1 MSGKKRYPVRIP
13 RFAPGIRS
21 QDPRG
26 GASRSWWSKRWLAA
40 LEAMGVGGRLARGR
54 SYAVSG
60 QIVSLRIA
68 GPRVE
73 ARVVGARSA
82 PYNVSID
89 FSLPGEAARDA
100 VLSALRAD
108 PMLVARL
115 FAGDLPMEV
124 EEILRKEGIRLFPG
138 GKVAPGVYDVTLSCS
153 CPDWAN
159 PCKHTCAVMLILG
172 EEIARRPMTLL
183 EFRGIGEGDLCDE
196 EG

>member
-1 MSGKKRYPVRIP
+1 MSGKRKFPVRIP

-40 LEAMGVGGRLARGR
+40 LEPMGIGGRLARGR

-60 QIVSLRIA
+60 QIVSLAIA

-73 ARVVGARSA
+73 AQVVGARSD
-82 PYNVSID
+82 PYNVTID
-89 FSLPGEAARDA
+89 FRLPGEAARRA
-100 VLSALRAD
+100 VMSDLKAD

-115 FAGDLPMEV
+115 LAGDLPMEV
-124 EEILRKEGIRLFPG
+124 EEILRKEGVCLFPG
-138 GKVAPGVYDVTLSCS
+138 GKIAPGVYDVTLSCS

-183 EFRGIGEGDLCDE
+183 EFRGFGEGELCGE
-196 EG
+196 E

>member
-1 MSGKKRYPVRIP
+1 MSGKKKYPVRIP

-26 GASRSWWSKRWLAA
+26 GASRSWWSRRWLES
-40 LEAMGVGGRLARGR
+40 LESMGVGGRLARGR
-54 SYAVSG
+54 AYAVSG

-73 ARVVGARSA
+73 AQVVGARSD
-82 PYNVSID
+82 PYNVTVD
-89 FSLPGEAARDA
+89 FSLPSDDARRA
-100 VLSALRAD
+100 VLSALRSD

-124 EEILRKEGIRLFPG
+124 EELFRRVGVRLFPG
-138 GKVAPGVYDVTLSCS
+138 GKLAPGVYDVTLSCS

-159 PCKHTCAVMLILG
+159 PCKPTCAVMLILG

-183 EFRGIGEGDLCDE
+183 EFRGIEEGDLCDE
-196 EG
+196 E

>member
-1 MSGKKRYPVRIP
+1 MSGKKKYPVRIP

-26 GASRSWWSKRWLAA
+26 GASRSWWSRRWLES
-40 LEAMGVGGRLARGR
+40 LESMGVGGRLARGR
-54 SYAVSG
+54 AYAVSG

-73 ARVVGARSA
+73 AQVVGARSD
-82 PYNVSID
+82 PYNVTVD
-89 FSLPGEAARDA
+89 FSLPSDDARRA
-100 VLSALRAD
+100 VLSALRSD

-115 FAGDLPMEV
+115 FAGDLPIEV
-124 EEILRKEGIRLFPG
+124 EELFRSEGIRLFPG
-138 GKVAPGVYDVTLSCS
+138 GKLAPGVYDVTLSCS

-183 EFRGIGEGDLCDE
+183 EFRGFTEEELCDE
-196 EG
+196 A

>member
-1 MSGKKRYPVRIP
+1 MSGKKKYPVRIP

-26 GASRSWWSKRWLAA
+26 GASRSWWSRRWLES
-40 LEAMGVGGRLARGR
+40 LESMGVGGRLARGR
-54 SYAVSG
+54 AYAVSG

-73 ARVVGARSA
+73 AQVVGARSD
-82 PYNVSID
+82 PYNVTVD
-89 FSLPGEAARDA
+89 FSLPSDDARRA
-100 VLSALRAD
+100 VLSALRSD

-124 EEILRKEGIRLFPG
+124 EELFRRVGVRLFPG
-138 GKVAPGVYDVTLSCS
+138 GKLAPGVYDVTLSCS

-183 EFRGIGEGDLCDE
+183 EVRGIEEGDLCDE
-196 EG
+196 E

>member
-1 MSGKKRYPVRIP
+1 MSGKKKYPVRIP

-26 GASRSWWSKRWLAA
+26 GASRSWWSRRWLES
-40 LEAMGVGGRLARGR
+40 LESMGVGGRLARGR
-54 SYAVSG
+54 AYAVSG

-73 ARVVGARSA
+73 AQVVGARSD
-82 PYNVSID
+82 PYNVTVD
-89 FSLPGEAARDA
+89 FSLPSDDARRA

-124 EEILRKEGIRLFPG
+124 EELFRRVGVRLFPG
-138 GKVAPGVYDVTLSCS
+138 GKLAPGVYDVTLSCS

-159 PCKHTCAVMLILG
+159 PCKHTCAGMLILG
-172 EEIARRPMTLL
+172 EEIARRPRTLL
-183 EFRGIGEGDLCDE
+183 EFRGIEEGELCDE
-196 EG
+196 E

>member
-1 MSGKKRYPVRIP
+1 MSGKKKYPVRIP

-26 GASRSWWSKRWLAA
+26 GASRSWWSRRWLES
-40 LEAMGVGGRLARGR
+40 LESMGVGGRLARGR
-54 SYAVSG
+54 AYAVSG
-60 QIVSLRIA
+60 QIVSLKIA

-73 ARVVGARSA
+73 AQVVGARSD
-82 PYNVSID
+82 PYNVTVD
-89 FSLPGEAARDA
+89 FSLPSDDARRA
-100 VLSALRAD
+100 VLSAMRSD

-124 EEILRKEGIRLFPG
+124 EELFRRVGVRLFPG
-138 GKVAPGVYDVTLSCS
+138 GKIAQGVYDVTLSCS

-183 EFRGIGEGDLCDE
+183 EFRGIEEGDLCDE
-196 EG
+196 E

>member
-1 MSGKKRYPVRIP
+1 MSGKKKYPVRIP

-40 LEAMGVGGRLARGR
+40 LETMGVGGRLARGR

-60 QIVSLRIA
+60 QVVSLRIA

-73 ARVVGARSA
+73 AQVVGARSD
-82 PYNVSID
+82 PYAVAMD
-89 FSLPGEAARDA
+89 FSLPDESARDA

-108 PMLVARL
+108 PMLIARL

-124 EEILRKEGIRLFPG
+124 EEIFRRQGMRLFPG
-138 GKVAPGVYDVTLSCS
+138 GRIAPGVYDVMLSCS

-196 EG
+196 S

>member
-1 MSGKKRYPVRIP
+1 MSGKKKYPVRIP

-26 GASRSWWSKRWLAA
+26 GASRSWWSRRWLES
-40 LEAMGVGGRLARGR
+40 LESMGVGGRLARGR
-54 SYAVSG
+54 AYAVSG

-68 GPRVE
+68 GPHVE
-73 ARVVGARSA
+73 AQVVGARSD
-82 PYNVSID
+82 PYNVTVD
-89 FSLPGEAARDA
+89 FSLPSDDARRA
-100 VLSALRAD
+100 VLSALRSD

-115 FAGDLPMEV
+115 FADDLPMEV
-124 EEILRKEGIRLFPG
+124 EELFRRVGVRLFPG
-138 GKVAPGVYDVTLSCS
+138 GKLAPGVYDVTLSCS

-183 EFRGIGEGDLCDE
+183 EFRGIEEGDLCDE
-196 EG
+196 E

>member
-1 MSGKKRYPVRIP
+1 MSGKKKYPVRIP

-26 GASRSWWSKRWLAA
+26 GASRSWWSRRWLES
-40 LEAMGVGGRLARGR
+40 LESMGVGGRLARGR
-54 SYAVSG
+54 AYAVSG

-68 GPRVE
+68 GSRVE
-73 ARVVGARSA
+73 AQVVGARSD
-82 PYNVSID
+82 PYNVTVD
-89 FSLPGEAARDA
+89 FSLPSDDARRA
-100 VLSALRAD
+100 VLSALRSD

-115 FAGDLPMEV
+115 FAGDLPLEV
-124 EEILRKEGIRLFPG
+124 EELFRRVGVRLFPG
-138 GKVAPGVYDVTLSCS
+138 GKIAPGVYDVTLSCS

-183 EFRGIGEGDLCDE
+183 EFRGIEEGDLCDE
-196 EG
+196 E

>member
-1 MSGKKRYPVRIP
+1 MSGKKKYPVRIP
-13 RFAPGIRS
+13 RFAPGIHS

-26 GASRSWWSKRWLAA
+26 GASRSWWSRRWLES
-40 LEAMGVGGRLARGR
+40 LESMGVGGRLARGR
-54 SYAVSG
+54 AYAVSG
-60 QIVSLRIA
+60 QVVSLRIA

-73 ARVVGARSA
+73 AQVVGARSD
-82 PYNVSID
+82 PYNVTVD
-89 FSLPGEAARDA
+89 FSLPSDDARRA

-124 EEILRKEGIRLFPG
+124 EELFRRVGVRLFPG
-138 GKVAPGVYDVTLSCS
+138 GKLAQGVYDVTLSCS

-183 EFRGIGEGDLCDE
+183 EFRGIEEGDLCDE
-196 EG
+196 E

>member
-1 MSGKKRYPVRIP
+1 MSGKKKYPVRIP

-26 GASRSWWSKRWLAA
+26 GASRSWWSRRWLES
-40 LEAMGVGGRLARGR
+40 LESMGVGGRLARGR
-54 SYAVSG
+54 AYAVSG

-73 ARVVGARSA
+73 AQVVGARSD
-82 PYNVSID
+82 PYNVTVD
-89 FSLPGEAARDA
+89 FSLPSDDARRM
-100 VLSALRAD
+100 VLSALRAG

-124 EEILRKEGIRLFPG
+124 EELFRRVGVRLFPG
-138 GKVAPGVYDVTLSCS
+138 GKLAPGVYDVTLSCS

-183 EFRGIGEGDLCDE
+183 EFRGIEEGDLCDE
-196 EG
+196 E

>member
-1 MSGKKRYPVRIP
+1 MSGKKKYPVRIP

-26 GASRSWWSKRWLAA
+26 GASRSWWSRRWLES
-40 LEAMGVGGRLARGR
+40 LESMGVGGRLARGR
-54 SYAVSG
+54 AYAVSG

-73 ARVVGARSA
+73 AQVVGARSD
-82 PYNVSID
+82 PYNVTVD
-89 FSLPGEAARDA
+89 FSLPSDDARRA
-100 VLSALRAD
+100 VLSALRSD

-115 FAGDLPMEV
+115 FAGDLPLEV
-124 EEILRKEGIRLFPG
+124 EELFRRVGVRLFPG
-138 GKVAPGVYDVTLSCS
+138 GKLAPGVYDVTLSCS

-183 EFRGIGEGDLCDE
+183 EFRGIEEGDLCNE
-196 EG
+196 E

>member
-1 MSGKKRYPVRIP
+1 MRGKKKYPVRIP

-26 GASRSWWSKRWLAA
+26 GASRSWWSRRWLES
-40 LEAMGVGGRLARGR
+40 LESMGVGGRLARGR
-54 SYAVSG
+54 AYAVSG

-73 ARVVGARSA
+73 AQVVGARSD
-82 PYNVSID
+82 PYNVTVD
-89 FSLPGEAARDA
+89 FSLPSDDARRA
-100 VLSALRAD
+100 VLSALRSD

-115 FAGDLPMEV
+115 FAGDLPLEV
-124 EEILRKEGIRLFPG
+124 EELFRRVGVRLFPG
-138 GKVAPGVYDVTLSCS
+138 GKIAPGVYDVTLSCS

-183 EFRGIGEGDLCDE
+183 EFRGIEEGDLCDE
-196 EG
+196 E

>member
-1 MSGKKRYPVRIP
+1 MSGKKKYPVRIP

-26 GASRSWWSKRWLAA
+26 GASRSWWSRRWLES
-40 LEAMGVGGRLARGR
+40 LESMGVGGRLARGR
-54 SYAVSG
+54 AYAVSG

-73 ARVVGARSA
+73 AQVVGARSD
-82 PYNVSID
+82 PYNVTVD
-89 FSLPGEAARDA
+89 FSLPSDDARRA

-124 EEILRKEGIRLFPG
+124 EELFRRVGVRLFPG
-138 GKVAPGVYDVTLSCS
+138 GKLAPGVYDVTLSCS

-183 EFRGIGEGDLCDE
+183 EFRGIEEGDLYDE
-196 EG
+196 E

>member
-1 MSGKKRYPVRIP
+1 MSGKKKYPVRIP

-26 GASRSWWSKRWLAA
+26 GASRSWWSRRWLES
-40 LEAMGVGGRLARGR
+40 LESMGVGGRLARGR
-54 SYAVSG
+54 AYAVSG

-73 ARVVGARSA
+73 AQVVGARSD
-82 PYNVSID
+82 PYNVTVD
-89 FSLPGEAARDA
+89 FSLPSDDARRA
-100 VLSALRAD
+100 VLSALRSD

-124 EEILRKEGIRLFPG
+124 EELFRRVGVRLFPG
-138 GKVAPGVYDVTLSCS
+138 GKLAPGVYDVTLSCS

-172 EEIARRPMTLL
+172 EEIASRPMTLL
-183 EFRGIGEGDLCDE
+183 EFRGIEEGDLCDE
-196 EG
+196 E

>member
-1 MSGKKRYPVRIP
+1 MSGKKKYPVRIP

-26 GASRSWWSKRWLAA
+26 GASRSWWSRRWLES
-40 LEAMGVGGRLARGR
+40 LESMGVGGRLARGR
-54 SYAVSG
+54 AYAVSG

-73 ARVVGARSA
+73 AQVVGARSD
-82 PYNVSID
+82 PYNVTVD
-89 FSLPGEAARDA
+89 FSLPSDDARRA
-100 VLSALRAD
+100 VLSALRSD

-124 EEILRKEGIRLFPG
+124 EELFRSEGIRLFPG
-138 GKVAPGVYDVTLSCS
+138 GKLAPGVYDVTLSCS

-183 EFRGIGEGDLCDE
+183 EFRGIEEGELCDE
-196 EG
+196 E